1 MTTTTTWHCGLGSSE
16 LQVKTEIKLTETLKL
31 TNKIQI

>member
-1 MTTTTTWHCGLGSSE
+1 MTTTITWHCGLGSSE
-16 LQVKTEIKLTETLKL
+16 LHVKTEINLTETLKL